1 MNGRKLVS
9 PIIIGQ
15 GDTGTI
21 ALQGD
26 TRLLARSH
34 VVCDHVKQCRLT
46 RATIATHNSDVPL
59 DGKCVLSSPAAGN
72 LNEMRTVHKQY
83 LQIRNRLV
91 NQFGHVVNDSAAIHD
106 FNFKILATK
115 VHHMIE
121 IHNELAVFRH
131 VKNPLGTVV
140 TTGRGVKNMLT
151 IKSHKQQ
158 RFHATRKLE
167 WGDGSKHGA
176 FDDVFGDNIRSIDIF
191 NYRDCIGIR
200 NPSRPVRVFEIC
212 RCVVNRFWH
221 IAKVDA

>member
-158 RFHATRKLE
+158 RFQKAGVGR
-167 WGDGSKHGA
+167 WIQARG
-176 FDDVFGDNIRSIDIF
+176 FR
-191 NYRDCIGIR
+191 
-200 NPSRPVRVFEIC
+200 
-212 RCVVNRFWH
+212 
-221 IAKVDA
+221 